1 MQDDIRQFPKRR
13 LSNASN
19 GRLDER
25 TKSTEQVAA
34 KHQRHVDGA
43 ESCVRRQA
51 DGLHQGMHV

>member
-1 MQDDIRQFPKRR
+1 MQDDIRQFPKRC

-34 KHQRHVDGA
+34 KHQRYVDGA
-43 ESCVRRQA
+43 
-51 DGLHQGMHV
+51 